1 MKKVLFFDDEPFIT
15 KYLIKSLREIYG
27 WKGDKEITF
36 VSTVDELLDEI
47 IHNTE
52 AYDLFVLDIMAPI
65 PSVGLK
71 GSLSKEEKNKMD
83 DGMNTGLVLAEIIRK
98 KNKTV
103 PVLFLSAKQKP
114 ANMVLNNITD
124 YKRKPVSPEE
134 ISNKM
139 NELLNAH

>member
-1 MKKVLFFDDEPFIT
+1 MKKVLFFDDEPFVT
-15 KYLIKSLREIYG
+15 RYLITSLREIYG
-27 WKGDKEITF
+27 WKGEKEIKY

-65 PSVGLK
+65 PSVGLM
-71 GSLSKEEKNKMD
+71 GLSKEEINKMD

-124 YKRKPVSPEE
+124 YKRKPVSPGE
-134 ISNKM
+134 ISNIM
-139 NELLNAH
+139 NELLGIF